1 MTNFLQFKEL
11 HYQINP
17 LLIGN
22 VWNVQSAK
30 VYEKL
35 NFKALGTSSAA
46 IANSLGY
53 EDGEQM
59 PFSDLLFI
67 VERILKNIK
76 LPLTVDIEFGYGKN
90 ALEIAQN
97 IITLN
102 KIGVIGI
109 NIEDSFIENGT
120 RKLKDYLQFSELL
133 NEIRSILHKNKIEL
147 FINVRCDAFLL
158 NIENA
163 IQVATERIIEYENS
177 GADGIFLPCIV
188 DEIDIL
194 KIISLLNIPLNVMC
208 MPNLPNFEK
217 LEQLGVKRISM
228 GNFFNNYIYTE
239 LENKTSKVLNEQSFT
254 TLF

>member
-17 LLIGN
+17 LIIGN

-102 KIGVIGI
+102 KIGVVGI

-133 NEIRSILHKNKIEL
+133 KELRRILNKNKIEL

-163 IQVATERIIEYENS
+163 IQVAAERIIKYENS

-188 DEIDIL
+188 DEKDIL

-228 GNFFNNYIYTE
+228 GNYFNNHIYTE